1 MGKRGIP
8 INVLTAHM
16 IRGLVLLCQQIG
28 IQILLKRAMSFNKQ
42 YFEGKLEKLKQALHK
57 KKTSKYEHQRNA
69 ANLLDVE

>member
-1 MGKRGIP
+1 
-8 INVLTAHM
+8 
-16 IRGLVLLCQQIG
+16 
-28 IQILLKRAMSFNKQ
+28 MSFNKQ